1 MMTIN
6 KKNLGIYLHI
16 PFCLSKCSYCD
27 FYSITDFND
36 NLMEEYRNSIKKEIK
51 YFAQKYGDSYL
62 VDTVFLGGGTPS
74 TLKTEYL
81 YEILDEVYKNFHV
94 YENSE
99 ISMELNPK
107 TVNLQKI
114 KDYKNMGVNR
124 ISVGIQ
130 SMDDKIL
137 KALGRAHNKIEAVET
152 VSRIKSAGF
161 ENYSIDLMFAVPGQD
176 ISSWKKTLKEA
187 VELGSPH
194 ISLYS
199 LEIMENTPIEK
210 LISKDIL
217 RVTEE
222 EDDREMYYFAMEYL
236 EQKGMKQY
244 EISNVAK
251 PGFQCRHNLKYWNLD
266 DYLGLGPSSHSYMNH
281 ERFFNSQDVRAYIK
295 KINSGGFEQI
305 EKHKNTLEEDIK
317 EYVFTRLRTS
327 EGLEYNEF
335 SKRFNLDLWE
345 FYGNQVYDK
354 MKIFREERLLEADE
368 KGIRLSRRGM
378 SLSNSIMCYFV

>member
-137 KALGRAHNKIEAVET
+137 KTLGRAHNKIEAVET

-176 ISSWKKTLKEA
+176 ISSWKKTLQEA
-187 VELGSPH
+187 VDLGSPH

-295 KINSGGFEQI
+295 KINSGGFEPI

-335 SKRFNLDLWE
+335 SKRFNLDFWE
-345 FYGNQVYDK
+345 FYSNQVYDK